1 MQGIAQKRLSDT
13 RGAKFGIKFFRF
25 WYRTWG
31 YSHTKVMVWFVTFF
45 YALFD
50 LDARKKVAPYIRHRF
65 PNSNIFSRLR
75 HTWFLFA
82 HQGMSLLRQEMY
94 EELGCKYQVI
104 YDSEEAKKI
113 RFSETATVVVYSHF
127 GPWQVMMRNIAH
139 HENAVNIMAQPD
151 KNTEVDKMKSFFNN
165 NSVNTIRQIAP
176 TPGSLMLLQQ
186 ALEKNE
192 FVTMMGDRN
201 FEEFPLEVQYLGAK
215 AYFPVAAFYLA
226 ARMNCPLICIFAH
239 LHDDEYVLEF
249 CDVMYPKM
257 NGRDREQLRPYLE
270 KYTQHLERLC
280 MEYPY
285 DCFSM
290 FNHWSQE

>member
-139 HENAVNIMAQPD
+139 HKNAVNIMAQPD
-151 KNTEVDKMKSFFNN
+151 KNAEVDKMKSFFNN
-165 NSVNTIRQIAP
+165 NSANTIRQISP

>member
-239 LHDDEYVLEF
+239 LHNDEYVLEF
-249 CDVMYPKM
+249 CDVMHPKM

>member
-165 NSVNTIRQIAP
+165 NSANTIRQIAP

-239 LHDDEYVLEF
+239 LHNDEYVLEF

>member
-165 NSVNTIRQIAP
+165 NSANTIRQISP

-201 FEEFPLEVQYLGAK
+201 FEEFPLEVQYLGAN

-239 LHDDEYVLEF
+239 LHNDEYVLEF
-249 CDVMYPKM
+249 CDVMHPKM

>member
-176 TPGSLMLLQQ
+176 TSGSLMLLQQ

>member
-1 MQGIAQKRLSDT
+1 MQVIAQKRLSDT

-239 LHDDEYVLEF
+239 LHNDEYVLEF

>member
-65 PNSNIFSRLR
+65 PNSNIFSRLQ

>member
-239 LHDDEYVLEF
+239 LNDDEYVLEF